1 MSFSEERP
9 TNPAKHFLNFKGGKV
24 VYYDRE
30 SQENV
35 TVQEPIEFIVLD
47 QLATVKGYNTQ
58 EGTGFWANEVRRVGE
73 DTLTVRTKNG
83 MKGSGIWRD
92 IKDSPELKGA
102 KYTTSA
108 YVAIKGRNGLE
119 INNLSINGAA
129 LGQWIE
135 FTKAHKINQVKVV
148 LDKWEDGK
156 VGSVNFKKPIF
167 EATEISDAE
176 KEEATKLDKEL
187 QTYLAQYFNYVPEP
201 AHEQEE
207 VVDVKDFDDDQP
219 ISLDDIPF

>member
-1 MSFSEERP
+1 MSLSQERP
-9 TNPAKHFLNFKGGKV
+9 SNPAKHFLNFRGGEV
-24 VYYDRE
+24 VYYDKE

-58 EGTGFWANEVRRVGE
+58 ENTGFWSNEVRRVGQ
-73 DTLTVRTKNG
+73 DTLTVRTRNG
-83 MKGSGIWRD
+83 MKASGVWKD
-92 IKDSPELKGA
+92 IKESPELRGA

-135 FTKAHKINQVKVV
+135 FSKAHKVNQIKVV
-148 LDKWEDGK
+148 ISKWEDGK
-156 VGSVNFKKPIF
+156 VGSVTFKKPIF
-167 EATEISDAE
+167 EAVEMSDAE
-176 KEEATKLDKEL
+176 KEEAVALDKEL
-187 QTYLAQYFNYVPEP
+187 QAYFAQYFDYVPEP
-201 AHEQEE
+201 QHDD
-207 VVDVKDFDDDQP
+207 VVIDPKDFDDDQP